1 MPAYRLYHLD
11 GSGRVDSAE
20 WLEAADDSAA
30 TAQASKLLMK
40 AVSAELWQGKR
51 RVACLNQ
58 DGVTLDGAD

>member
-11 GSGRVDSAE
+11 GSGRVNSAE
-20 WLEAADDSAA
+20 WLEAADDAAA
-30 TAQASKLLMK
+30 TDQANRQAFK

-58 DGVTLDGAD
+58 DGVTLDGAG